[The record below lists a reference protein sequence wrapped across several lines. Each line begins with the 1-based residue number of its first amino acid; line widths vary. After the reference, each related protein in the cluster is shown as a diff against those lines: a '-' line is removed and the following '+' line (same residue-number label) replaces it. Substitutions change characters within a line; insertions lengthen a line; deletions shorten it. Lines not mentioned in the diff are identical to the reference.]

1 MHEQRGKPI
10 GGLDM
15 NEIVIRQSDQGKTFD
30 VRKGD
35 LILFR
40 LEEPITGHLWEH
52 DVVDGQII
60 EFLIERQEPGTGI
73 GSSRKEIIF
82 KAKSPGTVKVQLKR
96 RRQWEPEDA
105 AIDYFEVIIHV
116 QRE

>member
-1 MHEQRGKPI
+1 MNSAEKSI

-15 NEIVIRQSDQGKTFD
+15 NEIVIHQSDQGKTFD

-40 LEEPITGHLWEH
+40 LAEPITGHLWEY
-52 DVVDGQII
+52 DMADDGTI
-60 EFLIERQEPGTGI
+60 ELLTERQEPGTGI
-73 GSSRKEIIF
+73 GSSWKEIIF
-82 KAKSPGTVKVQLKR
+82 KAKSPGAVKVQLKR

-105 AIDYFEVIIHV
+105 AINHFEVTINV